1 MRTVAGPPNDT
12 YGMGAAAMKNLD
24 GSAAGRRD
32 VGATPA
38 TTSADTPGEGSATR
52 RRILQIALSLM
63 AQRGVDGTSMRDLA
77 SAAGLNVASL
87 YHYFPSKRDLLEA
100 ILVEQ
105 GFFPVRAAHPV
116 PDSEALGG
124 SALAAM
130 LADIIL
136 ALFQVDD
143 FVRLM
148 TGEAMR
154 GDETARSVG
163 LDLFSTFQVS
173 IEEWISKHRPDLAE
187 RSGAPE
193 VARLLC
199 AMVVGL
205 YVEHAA
211 GVISEEAEDLTA
223 LAVQRAREAASI
235 LRPAD

>member
-1 MRTVAGPPNDT
+1 VRTVVRPRIQTHDMAP
-12 YGMGAAAMKNLD
+12 AAMKNLD
-24 GSAAGRRD
+24 SGAAGRRD
-32 VGATPA
+32 ASGTPSTA
-38 TTSADTPGEGSATR
+38 ADTPGEGSATR

-100 ILVEQ
+100 VLVEQ
-105 GFFPVRAAHPV
+105 GFLPVRVVHPV
-116 PDSEALGG
+116 PDTEELGG
-124 SALAAM
+124 SPLAGL
-130 LADIIL
+130 LADIML
-136 ALFQVDD
+136 SLFQVDD

-154 GDETARSVG
+154 GDETARAVG

-173 IEEWISKHRPDLAE
+173 IEEWISKNRPDLAE

-193 VARLLC
+193 MARFLC

-205 YVEHAA
+205 FVEHAA
-211 GVISEEAEDLTA
+211 GVISEEADDLTA
-223 LAVQRAREAASI
+223 LAVQRAKEAASI
-235 LRPAD
+235 LRPPD